1 MGFRAVLFR
10 MVPKQMAEETTTT
23 PSFRAVLFRMVPKHC
38 CRLLF
43 NTPSFRAVLFRMV
56 PKLGHVVKLKAT
68 VDVLETFLS
77 AIKHDDG
84 EIYHGSERRAHR
96 ASGSLSE
103 RVGKST

>member
-1 MGFRAVLFR
+1 
-10 MVPKQMAEETTTT
+10 MA
-23 PSFRAVLFRMVPKHC
+23 
-38 CRLLF
+38 RLRNFVAKNSLRG
-43 NTPSFRAVLFRMV
+43 FRAVLFRMV

-84 EIYHGSERRAHR
+84 EFYHGSERRSHR